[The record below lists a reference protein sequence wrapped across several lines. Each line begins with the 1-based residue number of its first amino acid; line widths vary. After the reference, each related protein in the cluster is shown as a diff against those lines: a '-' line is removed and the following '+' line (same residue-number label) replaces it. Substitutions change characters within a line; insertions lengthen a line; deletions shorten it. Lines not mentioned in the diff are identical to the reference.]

1 MILFNITIHI
11 YVVYVV
17 HLYNLVYC
25 PFRQNM
31 EKTDVNQIYGD
42 YYFSDEGEVIVDSNN
57 FDVKPQGLSVSK
69 KSLSGN
75 RREP

>member
-1 MILFNITIHI
+1 
-11 YVVYVV
+11 
-17 HLYNLVYC
+17 
-25 PFRQNM
+25 M